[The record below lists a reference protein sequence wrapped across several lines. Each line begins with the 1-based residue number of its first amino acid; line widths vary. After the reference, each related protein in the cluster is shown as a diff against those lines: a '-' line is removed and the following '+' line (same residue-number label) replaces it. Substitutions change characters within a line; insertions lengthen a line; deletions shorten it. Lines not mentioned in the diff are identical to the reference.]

1 MAEPENLVLEMLRE
15 LRAEVKELRVE
26 VRGIRVVLDNHTLK
40 LDFLEERVER
50 LREATMT
57 GLGFAVDANERNKK
71 IEIEIADLRERVEK
85 LEKAK

>member
-1 MAEPENLVLEMLRE
+1 MAEPENLVLELLRE
-15 LRAEVKELRVE
+15 LRDEFRSMRV
-26 VRGIRVVLDNHTLK
+26 ILDNHTLK
-40 LDFLEERVER
+40 LDFLEERIER

-57 GLGFAVDANERNKK
+57 GLGFAVDANERNRK